1 MAHGDKSHKWE
12 QAVIALLEAPTIRDA
27 AAQVGIS
34 PTTLYAWMKE
44 PEFDELYRQARR
56 DTMGAVIA
64 KLQQAATTAVKTL
77 ETVMSDDD
85 ATPAS
90 RVTAARAVL
99 ELAIKATELETI
111 EERLTKLEKRMEAVK

>member
-1 MAHGDKSHKWE
+1 
-12 QAVIALLEAPTIRDA
+12 
-27 AAQVGIS
+27 
-34 PTTLYAWMKE
+34 
-44 PEFDELYRQARR
+44 
-56 DTMGAVIA
+56 
-64 KLQQAATTAVKTL
+64 
-77 ETVMSDDD
+77 MSDDD